1 MENQKE
7 IQTAEQLLV
16 EIMGCL
22 KIGEDID
29 DLNENDPELVPYITE
44 LINERTRRHVMDA
57 LAAAEAIGDG
67 FEGHEAMNKA
77 IRESYPLTNIL

>member
-16 EIMGCL
+16 
-22 KIGEDID
+22 DI
-29 DLNENDPELVPYITE
+29 
-44 LINERTRRHVMDA
+44 INERTRRHVIDA

-67 FEGHEAMNKA
+67 FEGHEVMNKA